1 VLIERL
7 AAAAAPSTPRR
18 KLNYL
23 SRPVGRDGTVLF
35 LSGFIDMQYEQANL
49 IESSVQIAWDYLD
62 LAGEIEDGLFTRRF
76 LLRHVEKL
84 FAEGVRSR
92 LLLSNR
98 AIMAYEHSRRE
109 RQAA

>member
-1 VLIERL
+1 MPDEEATI
-7 AAAAAPSTPRR
+7 
-18 KLNYL
+18 
-23 SRPVGRDGTVLF
+23 
-35 LSGFIDMQYEQANL
+35 
-49 IESSVQIAWDYLD
+49 IESSVQIAWDYLE
-62 LAGEIEDGLFTRRF
+62 LAGEIEDGLSTRRF

-98 AIMAYEHSRRE
+98 AITAYQQLKRD

>member
-1 VLIERL
+1 MRYEDTTLI
-7 AAAAAPSTPRR
+7 
-18 KLNYL
+18 
-23 SRPVGRDGTVLF
+23 D
-35 LSGFIDMQYEQANL
+35 
-49 IESSVQIAWDYLD
+49 SSVQIAWDYLD
-62 LAGEIEDGLFTRRF
+62 LAGEIDDGLFTRRF

-98 AIMAYEHSRRE
+98 AIMAYQHSRRE